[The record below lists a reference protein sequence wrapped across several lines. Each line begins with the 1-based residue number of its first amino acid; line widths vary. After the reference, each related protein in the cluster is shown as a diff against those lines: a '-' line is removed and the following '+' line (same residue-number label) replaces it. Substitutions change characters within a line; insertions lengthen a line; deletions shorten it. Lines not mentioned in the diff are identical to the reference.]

1 MNYKKFGIL
10 GAMLLIACALMMVTA
25 VSSSSETT
33 DDGNYSL
40 QINTSGKWRLDLTV
54 DGKYTSDEG
63 VGSKTIKLNTTSIDY
78 ASVTVNQYE
87 KGPTNV
93 TLLNGNKV
101 LKDGKSNG
109 EGVETIYFYY
119 KANWTVWASTVWD
132 SSKEIT
138 TII

>member
-10 GAMLLIACALMMVTA
+10 GAILLVVCALMMVTA

-33 DDGNYSL
+33 DDGNYTL

-54 DGKYTSDEG
+54 DGKYSSDEG

-101 LKDGKSNG
+101 LKDGKSSG

-119 KANWTVWASTVWD
+119 KAQ
-132 SSKEIT
+132 
-138 TII
+138 

>member
-10 GAMLLIACALMMVTA
+10 GAILLIVCALMMVTA

-33 DDGNYSL
+33 NDGNYTL

-54 DGKYTSDEG
+54 DGKYSSDEG
-63 VGSKTIKLNTTSIDY
+63 VGSKTINLNTTSVDY

-87 KGPTNV
+87 NGPTNV
-93 TLLNGNKV
+93 TLFNGNKV

-119 KANWTVWASTVWD
+119 KANWTA
-132 SSKEIT
+132 
-138 TII
+138 

>member
-10 GAMLLIACALMMVTA
+10 GAILLVFCALMMVTA

-33 DDGNYSL
+33 DDGNYTL

-54 DGKYTSDEG
+54 DGKYSSDEG
-63 VGSKTIKLNTTSIDY
+63 VGSKTIKINNTSIDY

-101 LKDGKSNG
+101 LKDGKSSG

-119 KANWTVWASTVWD
+119 KAQ
-132 SSKEIT
+132 
-138 TII
+138 

>member
-10 GAMLLIACALMMVTA
+10 GAILLVVCALMMVTA
-25 VSSSSETT
+25 VSSTSKAT
-33 DDGNYSL
+33 DDGNYTL

-54 DGKYTSDEG
+54 DGKYSSDEG
-63 VGSKTIKLNTTSIDY
+63 VGSKTIKINNTSIDY

-101 LKDGKSNG
+101 LKDGKSSG

-119 KANWTVWASTVWD
+119 KAQ
-132 SSKEIT
+132 
-138 TII
+138 